1 MAIEPPVHVP
11 EDPAQR
17 RRDRGH
23 ALVLV
28 GYLMLVSDLI
38 LGAFVFSARRGE
50 GGKMFL
56 LVMILDA
63 VVAAVLLV
71 VGNNMKKSVA
81 GR

>member
-11 EDPAQR
+11 EDAAQR

-28 GYLMLVSDLI
+28 GYLMIVSDLL

-50 GGKMFL
+50 GGKIFL

-63 VVAAVLLV
+63 VVAIVLLI
-71 VGNNMKKSVA
+71 VGANMKQVA

>member
-11 EDPAQR
+11 EDGAQR

-23 ALVLV
+23 TLVLV
-28 GYLMLVSDLI
+28 GYLMIVSDLL

-50 GGKMFL
+50 GGKIFL

-63 VVAAVLLV
+63 VVAIVLLI
-71 VGNNMKKSVA
+71 VGGNMKQGA